1 MSPENTQSIIL
12 KFGFKDIY
20 NGLIFERD
28 TFTLRISDDEFE
40 IYCDPEYDLRYYY
53 GKIDELELVLSSL

>member
-12 KFGFKDIY
+12 KYGFKDIY

-28 TFTLRISDDEFE
+28 TFTLRISDGEFE
-40 IYCDPEYDLRYYY
+40 IYCDPEYDLRYYH
-53 GKIDELELVLSSL
+53 GKIDQLEDVLNDL